1 MKILITSGGTK
12 VPIDTVRHIA
22 NMSSG
27 TFGSK
32 ICEEAL
38 IAGDEVT
45 FFRADNSKSPFKLSV
60 DLFKEDKE
68 WINRVYD
75 KILFKDRYSH
85 LYTEATY
92 KNFDQY
98 FTGLEHLSKETNP
111 DVIILAAAVSDYG
124 VDNYVDGKIRTKSD
138 MSISL
143 KPLPKVISNVKNWAP
158 NALLVGFKLLV
169 NSNDVELIENAKK
182 SIVDNK
188 CDMVVA
194 NDLRDIKNNDHRL
207 IIVKSDLS
215 VTFHNSDKNDPNYLA
230 RKVIQ
235 TIKELK

>member
-1 MKILITSGGTK
+1 MKLYNRIILIGYRASGKTTVGQLIAEK
-12 VPIDTVRHIA
+12 MEWKFNDTDWIIE
-22 NMSSG
+22 NDTGSSLPYFFK
-27 TFGSK
+27 TFGES
-32 ICEEAL
+32 A
-38 IAGDEVT
+38 
-45 FFRADNSKSPFKLSV
+45 FRNKEYMVLK
-60 DLFKEDKE
+60 DLLD
-68 WINRVYD
+68 
-75 KILFKDRYSH
+75 
-85 LYTEATY
+85 
-92 KNFDQY
+92 
-98 FTGLEHLSKETNP
+98 
-111 DVIILAAAVSDYG
+111 
-124 VDNYVDGKIRTKSD
+124 
-138 MSISL
+138 
-143 KPLPKVISNVKNWAP
+143 LPIPQVISNVKNWAP